1 MEQAIRAWLP
11 FGPYKDSAAFSVT
24 PSLTPAN
31 ERSNHFDAPSR
42 SDETARSSSVDSNVT
57 LVDIQE
63 IKGSPFSPPTQYDPA
78 PSIDGSSRG
87 IVPVLAR
94 GPSKA
99 GASWHWAMTDRELYH
114 RLQNLS
120 AYPSAVPIARRRVFD
135 EMSAL
140 LADAPLLQQDETHIF
155 SLGKHFDADDFKAF
169 LQRSHDATTHK
180 FSAYNTRR
188 AEASRNYKDEDAPQ
202 QSLSDKSADRKLR
215 KRRRAV
221 AGQEMFRGDRELAK
235 AWMRRSSVV
244 KFVDGA
250 WLQHLARTT
259 TGIGGVAGGSESQG
273 SAAWLRAQRRAAR
286 NSWQV
291 MSEELGDGDIFRSHV
306 AIYDNTMDALAREDG
321 GESASLPPKG
331 HERAFTEWEG
341 AAGHD
346 PHHLK
351 LSGTQGQDSDGN
363 VRCWRA
369 AVAQLAL
376 SISPNEFLPESL
388 GWNAAY
394 EGLPLHLLISAREL
408 EELDLDA
415 YYFWL
420 HISIDN
426 AATGHA
432 AMARECINDLLREA
446 QTAKGQDFADE
457 MWARVKLGFALAEA
471 IPTTPILSEGGD
483 DDDQTPYELTWTSIT
498 EEDVSPGSE
507 MSKDP
512 HASDIV
518 RSQLID
524 IFKSKAPT
532 AHGLHHG
539 VRARL
544 AGESLSHWLDP
555 MHAHD
560 RVPQLLDALSANPIW
575 IKPGAAGESKFV
587 KEFEWG
593 GKMFGAMTG
602 NEVHVLRTWVDG
614 LAGQGE
620 EEKDG
625 VRLLSDSDA
634 EQAGRQ
640 VLMPWLSAQLP
651 EGVQPRTA
659 LAEADWLRSPIL
671 PTVLRVGGDQ
681 QQDDKLES
689 WADFTV
695 RAVPELFKGL
705 VERPDAVSKLPV
717 DLPTLLEVLDPPSV
731 TDIIASTSTDFFASL
746 SSSEPCP
753 TLPTSAT
760 ELLDALA
767 PILLTIPTPLERSLS
782 LSPGR
787 LASHLGMA
795 AVKTLRVL
803 HGFTEVSDPAQ
814 QVERGGDGRE
824 VGCMGT
830 EDGQGLGIWELVE
843 RAWQRRWAVSEVDVD
858 TDAAAGS
865 GEAPSIAL
873 DAFKD
878 GPPARLA
885 LPSLLLLLSS
895 HFWELAPI
903 LLGLQL
909 FLVQALLGSERVLS
923 VLSGSFGSTEDDSRS
938 SESRQVRAQLD
949 GMVLHSSRWVQRAI
963 EVALERESSEEKK
976 EEVRREV
983 ERGWRIA
990 RQGVQVALEG

>member
-1 MEQAIRAWLP
+1 MEQAFRSWAP
-11 FGPYKDSAAFSVT
+11 FAPFKGSAAFTVT
-24 PSLTPAN
+24 PALTPSI

-42 SDETARSSSVDSNVT
+42 AEEAARSSSVDSNVT
-57 LVDIQE
+57 LVDSQE
-63 IKGSPFSPPTQYDPA
+63 VKGSLPCPPSHHGPA

-87 IVPVLAR
+87 IVPVLSR
-94 GPSKA
+94 GVFKA
-99 GASWHWAMTDRELYH
+99 DASWHWAMTDRELYH

-120 AYPSAVPIARRRVFD
+120 SYPSAVPIARRRVFG
-135 EMSAL
+135 EMASL
-140 LADAPLLQQDETHIF
+140 LADAALLEQDGTHVF
-155 SLGKHFDADDFKAF
+155 SLAKCFDPDEFKAF
-169 LQRSHDATTHK
+169 LQRSHDATTDK

-188 AEASRNYKDEDAPQ
+188 AEASRKYVDEEMPQ
-202 QSLSDKSADRKLR
+202 QSQKGSSLDRTLR

-244 KFVDGA
+244 KYVDGA
-250 WLQHLARTT
+250 WLQHLHRTT
-259 TGIGGVAGGSESQG
+259 TGIGGLADGRGGEG
-273 SAAWLRAQRRAAR
+273 SPAWLRAQRRAAR

-306 AIYDNTMDALAREDG
+306 AIYDNTMDALAREDE

-331 HERAFTEWEG
+331 HDRAFTEWEG

-346 PHHLK
+346 PHHPKSSAGL
-351 LSGTQGQDSDGN
+351 GQDSDGN
-363 VRCWRA
+363 ARCWRA

-446 QTAKGQDFADE
+446 QAAKGQDFADE
-457 MWARVKLGFALAEA
+457 EWARVKLGFALAEA

-483 DDDQTPYELTWTSIT
+483 EDDHTPYELTWTSVT
-498 EEDVSPGSE
+498 QEDVSP
-507 MSKDP
+507 
-512 HASDIV
+512 ASTSSPTHHISSDVI
-518 RSQLID
+518 RSQLVD
-524 IFKSKAPT
+524 ILKSKAPT

-555 MHAHD
+555 IHAQE

-575 IKPGAAGESKFV
+575 IKPGSAGESKFV

-602 NEVHVLRTWVDG
+602 NEVHVLRTWVDS
-614 LAGQGE
+614 LAVQGE

-625 VRLLSDSDA
+625 IRLLSDSDA
-634 EQAGRQ
+634 EQAGREA
-640 VLMPWLSAQLP
+640 LMVWLSAQLP

-659 LAEADWLRSPIL
+659 LETPEWLRSPTL
-671 PTVLRVGGDQ
+671 PTVLLGADRKLG
-681 QQDDKLES
+681 DKLES
-689 WADFTV
+689 WADFTAKV
-695 RAVPELFKGL
+695 VPDLYKGL
-705 VERPDAVSKLPV
+705 VERPDAISKLPTN
-717 DLPTLLEVLDPPSV
+717 LPALLDVLDPSSN
-731 TDIIASTSTDFFASL
+731 TGSTTSTSSDFLASL
-746 SSSEPCP
+746 SSLYPCP
-753 TLPTSAT
+753 AMPASSTN
-760 ELLDALA
+760 LLDALA
-767 PILLTIPTPLERSLS
+767 PILLTLPAPLERSLS

-843 RAWQRRWAVSEVDVD
+843 RAWQRRWAGESVSGN
-858 TDAAAGS
+858 A
-865 GEAPSIAL
+865 EAPSIAL

-895 HFWELAPI
+895 QFWELAPI

-909 FLVQALLGSERVLS
+909 FLVQALLGNKRVLA
-923 VLSGSFGSTEDDSRS
+923 VLSGLDCSDVLTEKGVVNS
-938 SESRQVRAQLD
+938 SSGESHQVRAQLE
-949 GMVLHSSRWVQRAI
+949 GMVLHANRWVQRAI
-963 EVALERESSEEKK
+963 EVAVERESSEEMR
-976 EEVRREV
+976 EQVRSEVA
-983 ERGWRIA
+983 RGWRIA